1 MDVGLEAE
9 PVEVVEDRGL
19 ELGPRPIA
27 VVVFDAQQDLTSS
40 RPGLTP
46 HVNGVHDVA
55 EVEESGGR
63 GGKAGQHP
71 APSVSDIDPKMM
83 TAYDDVIMRTII
95 ELPPAHLEG
104 LDAVCRRE
112 RISRAEVVRR
122 AVARLLAEERPAA
135 ADEAFGLWGASRVD
149 GLDYERRLRA
159 EWAAPR
165 QEKKKRTRRG

>member
-1 MDVGLEAE
+1 
-9 PVEVVEDRGL
+9 
-19 ELGPRPIA
+19 
-27 VVVFDAQQDLTSS
+27 
-40 RPGLTP
+40 
-46 HVNGVHDVA
+46 
-55 EVEESGGR
+55 
-63 GGKAGQHP
+63 
-71 APSVSDIDPKMM
+71 M

-135 ADEAFGLWGASRVD
+135 ADEAFGLWGASRID